1 MRLRFLKVSTTT
13 NEKYS
18 VIIRN
23 YTIEIYQNLT
33 DSLIDLTV
41 TRNKSTG
48 SGVIVRKKIDTG
60 IIELNSIEKCKMSF
74 SVDDP
79 EYKVLFLRMIKDFPN
94 SNNDDEYNE
103 QKFVFDR
110 AVNLMANLL
119 VSKTFCLF
127 DDSDSKQLF
136 INDNIK
142 DYTSDIKRIIKDF
155 IFKYLQKR
163 LENSFFKSIEP
174 LNNSKDMIYYKQQ
187 VEINNYKV
195 LTKDGNV
202 KHSSADNL
210 FIVRTNAC
218 FDVAQTRINS
228 LIRDTSINAMIS
240 RQHKKSLSKD
250 NIPEI

>member
-18 VIIRN
+18 VIIRD

-74 SVDDP
+74 SVDNP

-110 AVNLMANLL
+110 AVN
-119 VSKTFCLF
+119 
-127 DDSDSKQLF
+127 
-136 INDNIK
+136 
-142 DYTSDIKRIIKDF
+142 
-155 IFKYLQKR
+155 
-163 LENSFFKSIEP
+163 
-174 LNNSKDMIYYKQQ
+174 
-187 VEINNYKV
+187 
-195 LTKDGNV
+195 
-202 KHSSADNL
+202 
-210 FIVRTNAC
+210 
-218 FDVAQTRINS
+218 
-228 LIRDTSINAMIS
+228 
-240 RQHKKSLSKD
+240 
-250 NIPEI
+250 